1 MWPLSIPPR
10 TPLHPYNHCPG
21 GLSLKRY
28 AFQFCSSGN
37 TTHDSCYAKPLDGVV
52 KDGRRHWLGPLE
64 KLNGNISVEYV
75 SYFQV
80 ANQEEWRKH
89 NGALCLNTLW
99 GGAGRIIAI
108 IISRACESL
117 SGPFRVVR
125 SENMQRSRRE
135 ILKRLWSASRHCFIP
150 LVRSFSKKD
159 SSSTVPVNSIS
170 SNNSS
175 LHRIY
180 NENKANPYHAPN
192 LFHGEEEQ
200 QPPTTCV

>member
-1 MWPLSIPPR
+1 MTL
-10 TPLHPYNHCPG
+10 
-21 GLSLKRY
+21 
-28 AFQFCSSGN
+28 AFGWGCE
-37 TTHDSCYAKPLDGVV
+37 
-52 KDGRRHWLGPLE
+52 GRSRWLGPLE
-64 KLNGNISVEYV
+64 KLNGIISVEYV

-89 NGALCLNTLW
+89 NGAHCLNTFW
-99 GGAGRIIAI
+99 GGAGQIIAI

-159 SSSTVPVNSIS
+159 SSSTVPVNSL

-175 LHRIY
+175 SLHGIC
-180 NENKANPYHAPN
+180 NENKGNPYHAPN
-192 LFHGEEEQ
+192 LFHGVEQQ